1 MQSPEKSKQVVSVE
15 FDGSLRVPDTK
26 EINAV
31 NAARV
36 RFLKDRGY
44 FDQTAC
50 EEDRKDRDAEF
61 LCKKHASCN
70 RNEIG
75 KGCRELQAASQ
86 SVDPS
91 AILDN
96 EHPKTDFVEPRS
108 FNQLHVSDRTV
119 TKSSELLSI
128 HGELFFYT
136 HMPADIAGLFP
147 SLLPT
152 PDAAA
157 DPAFASHCSLISS
170 DDGSC
175 EVDSLSAGIVN
186 FKVRKA
192 NHGDQI
198 DQKCCADFFER
209 IGSGGSIAISMRL
222 IEGPTFSHLLTN
234 RCITPKRL
242 LVLLQSLHQLHKS
255 RGDPHGCTCSARPV
269 NIYDNYARKVN
280 IRRRKYGL
288 TYAELDTI
296 LTEEHFTKLDTLL
309 RGYEDD
315 DKGQRVKVVHGDP
328 VLTNC
333 LLQTDGRVKFIDM
346 RGMHGAESDA
356 CFSMEGDAVYD
367 LAKCWQSLSGY
378 DFISR
383 DKPLLEGDIDIL
395 RGLQRDFRAFVKLQ
409 YPAVV
414 FRDVILV
421 AASLYT
427 SLVPLHDS
435 AEHRRSFAEI
445 ASFLVQ
451 CVHDS
456 VERKEADFPLNLGFT
471 AGH

>member
-1 MQSPEKSKQVVSVE
+1 MESPKKRKQTVSGD
-15 FDGSLRVPDTK
+15 FDRSLRKPDVK
-26 EINAV
+26 EIDTV
-31 NAARV
+31 NVTRG
-36 RFLKDRGY
+36 RFLTDCRH
-44 FDQTAC
+44 FDQTTC
-50 EEDRKDRDAEF
+50 KVYRKDCSTEF
-61 LCKKHASCN
+61 LPKEHVLFH
-70 RNEIG
+70 RLEFG
-75 KGCRELQAASQ
+75 KGCKELPTASR

-91 AILDN
+91 AILDS
-96 EHPKTDFVEPRS
+96 EHPKQDFVQPRS
-108 FNQLHVSDRTV
+108 FNQLHVSDRSV

-147 SLLPT
+147 NLLPS
-152 PDAAA
+152 PDAFP
-157 DPAFASHCSLISS
+157 DPVFSSHYSLISS

-175 EVDSLSAGIVN
+175 EVDSLSAGIAD
-186 FKVRKA
+186 FKLRKA
-192 NHGDQI
+192 NHVDRNDQN
-198 DQKCCADFFER
+198 CCADFFER
-209 IGSGGSIAISMRL
+209 ISSGGSIAISMRL

-234 RCITPKRL
+234 RCLTSKRL

-255 RGDPHGCTCSARPV
+255 RGAPHGCTCSAGPV

-280 IRRRKYGL
+280 NRRRKHCL
-288 TYAELDTI
+288 AYAELVTI
-296 LTEEHFTKLDTLL
+296 LTEEHFAKLNTLL

-315 DKGQRVKVVHGDP
+315 DRGKRVKVVHGDP

-333 LLQTDGRVKFIDM
+333 LLQSDGRVKFIDM

-367 LAKCWQSLSGY
+367 LAKCWQSLSSY

-395 RGLQRDFRAFVKLQ
+395 LGLQRDFRAFVKLK

-414 FRDVILV
+414 FRDVVLV

-435 AEHRRSFAEI
+435 AEHRSRFADI
-445 ASFLVQ
+445 ASFLVR

-456 VERKEADFPLNLGFT
+456 AERKEADFPLTFGFT
-471 AGH
+471 AGR